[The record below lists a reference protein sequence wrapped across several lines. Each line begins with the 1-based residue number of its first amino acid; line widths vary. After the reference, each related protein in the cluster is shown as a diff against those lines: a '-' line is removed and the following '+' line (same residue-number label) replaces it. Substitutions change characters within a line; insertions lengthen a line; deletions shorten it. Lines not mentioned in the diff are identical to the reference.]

1 MRRKALKQVAGD
13 AKVKKVQKILDMVE
27 NPKA

>member
-13 AKVKKVQKILDMVE
+13 AKVKKVQKYLDMVE
-27 NPKA
+27 KPSA